1 MFQPPIRPTEPDAKS
16 EISGLLYLLSIAALS
31 GSLTGIAGGLFHRLL
46 ESVHEAHAQMLLFW
60 HSQADSLPLPGWLLA
75 AAFGAACLALA
86 RWLVR
91 FSPTAGGSGIQQ
103 VEAVMHGDAQPS
115 PPSALPVKFIGGLLA
130 MAPGSAL
137 GREGPT
143 VHMASIIGNTC
154 GHLARLSRKDRFLLY
169 TAVAGTG
176 LSVAFNAPLA
186 GIAFVLEEVVRTVTL
201 RRLLVCMTAISFG
214 TMTLWATFGNI
225 PAFQVTMAPPDDLAT
240 LLLLTLVGALMGALG
255 AAYNRSIIFSMN
267 TLDRFSMI
275 PAEARAALIG
285 IFVGLTGWFYLEAL
299 GGGEAQVQQLL
310 NGNILM
316 PFSALILFATR
327 WVMGPMCYATGVPGG
342 IFSPLLL
349 IGALAGALL
358 WQLITMAS
366 GIHLEMT
373 SFVLIGMAA
382 FFASVVRAPFT
393 GILLITEMTASTAHM
408 VPLLTGSIA
417 AVVVATLLR
426 NPPIYDE
433 LRNRTLTASKHV

>member
-1 MFQPPIRPTEPDAKS
+1 
-16 EISGLLYLLSIAALS
+16 
-31 GSLTGIAGGLFHRLL
+31 
-46 ESVHEAHAQMLLFW
+46 
-60 HSQADSLPLPGWLLA
+60 
-75 AAFGAACLALA
+75 
-86 RWLVR
+86 
-91 FSPTAGGSGIQQ
+91 
-103 VEAVMHGDAQPS
+103 
-115 PPSALPVKFIGGLLA
+115 
-130 MAPGSAL
+130 
-137 GREGPT
+137 
-143 VHMASIIGNTC
+143 
-154 GHLARLSRKDRFLLY
+154 
-169 TAVAGTG
+169 
-176 LSVAFNAPLA
+176 
-186 GIAFVLEEVVRTVTL
+186 
-201 RRLLVCMTAISFG
+201 MTAISFG

-267 TLDRFSMI
+267 TLDRFGMI